1 METKWKAAMARE
13 YGKGRNAILIQP
25 QDFGG
30 KPIRVTVE
38 VEDRVC
44 CDTWRGRSL
53 WVPIDRMR
61 FDETT
66 TMATY
71 CPECGR
77 RL

>member
-1 METKWKAAMARE
+1 METKWKAAMVRE
-13 YGKGRNAILIQP
+13 YGKDRNAILIQP

-38 VEDRVC
+38 VGERTC
-44 CDTWRGRSL
+44 CDTWRGRPL
-53 WVPIDRMR
+53 WVPIR

-66 TMATY
+66 TIPAY
-71 CPECGR
+71 CPECGK